1 MNYLI
6 LGGSGYLG
14 KHWIHFLRK
23 QNVEFDAP
31 ERSELDLLDFESF
44 NKLSRNYEVILY
56 LAAHTQAGDWCLS
69 HPGEQWIKNQSMN
82 TNVLR
87 FWLEKSPNSK
97 MVAMGTSCGYSPH
110 LEMVEDNYLKD
121 EPESSLLTY
130 ALTKRML
137 YQGLI
142 SINQQYGLDYLHLIP
157 ATLYGQNYH
166 TDGRQKHFIFDLIN
180 KVSTAKSRN
189 EDVILWG
196 DGYQRR
202 ELTHVE
208 DFIENATFFIQN
220 FKNLSLNLGSQRDL
234 SIREYA
240 ETISEIIG
248 FDHLAIKYDTNAY
261 TGSTKKL
268 LNSKKAMNL
277 YSDYKIRD
285 LRDSL
290 QKIIIP

>member
-1 MNYLI
+1 MI
-6 LGGSGYLG
+6 LHGAELFQDKFGYTP
-14 KHWIHFLRK
+14 IF
-23 QNVEFDAP
+23 
-31 ERSELDLLDFESF
+31 
-44 NKLSRNYEVILY
+44 
-56 LAAHTQAGDWCLS
+56 
-69 HPGEQWIKNQSMN
+69 
-82 TNVLR
+82 
-87 FWLEKSPNSK
+87 
-97 MVAMGTSCGYSPH
+97 
-110 LEMVEDNYLKD
+110 
-121 EPESSLLTY
+121 
-130 ALTKRML
+130 
-137 YQGLI
+137 LI

-290 QKIIIP
+290 QKIVIP